1 MSALPLNPLVRDL
14 DRDGQGEHEWLLRT
28 AKCACRVRLDV
39 RHAHG
44 HACGG
49 IAHRYL
55 EADETLDERD
65 GYRDTAVAVESVP
78 GGFEPLDR
86 DTIESMV
93 SPVPL
98 GGTSRRG
105 WP

>member
-1 MSALPLNPLVRDL
+1 M
-14 DRDGQGEHEWLLRT
+14 RT
-28 AKCACRVRLDV
+28 AECACHVRLDV

-55 EADETLDERD
+55 GIDVTLDERD
-65 GYRDTAVAVESVP
+65 GYRDIAGAVESVP

-86 DTIESMV
+86 GAIVVAE
-93 SPVPL
+93 
-98 GGTSRRG
+98 
-105 WP
+105 